1 MKPYAPERKE
11 AILKKLALPGS
22 LSVTELAQQEG
33 IPRKT
38 LYHWRKQARD
48 QGLLMPNQADSPE
61 NWSNEDKFRAVL
73 EATPLSQAELSQYC
87 RERGLYPEQINQWR
101 TACMS
106 GFESPQR
113 QSKAEKKPTTSSA
126 TRSNVLSVSSTE
138 RRKRW
143 PKRRLCW
150 FYQKSSRRSGRA
162 KTGTNDPTLGSQKN
176 GVRYPRGPHGW
187 CTFKACLRD
196 YRHTRAHLLQLG
208 KRGRGNGRS

>member
-61 NWSNEDKFRAVL
+61 NWSSEDKFRAVL

-113 QSKAEKKPTTSSA
+113 QSKAEKKA
-126 TRSNVLSVSSTE
+126 DNKQRNKIKRLERELNRKEKALAEAAALLVLSKKLE
-138 RRKRW
+138 AIW
-143 PKRRLCW
+143 E
-150 FYQKSSRRSGRA
+150 
-162 KTGTNDPTLGSQKN
+162 SQD
-176 GVRYPRGPHGW
+176 G
-187 CTFKACLRD
+187 D
-196 YRHTRAHLLQLG
+196 E
-208 KRGRGNGRS
+208 